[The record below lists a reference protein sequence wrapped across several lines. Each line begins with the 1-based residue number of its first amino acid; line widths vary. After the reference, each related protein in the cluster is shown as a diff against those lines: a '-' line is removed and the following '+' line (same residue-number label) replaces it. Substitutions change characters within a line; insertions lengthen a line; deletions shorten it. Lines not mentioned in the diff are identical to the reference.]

1 MDKEKRVKINKE
13 LLRNEIQEKR
23 KSQAFLSRELGYADT
38 YLCKILNSDNP
49 GELVEKDEKM
59 LCYMLGVKPGYFIE
73 RLEPQKN
80 LKPIAEENHD
90 FKNLENKI
98 DILLR
103 GMDKIDKTSHEIL
116 DSIEAV
122 RSKVNANTIQMEKI
136 KQGITQQTKT
146 EKDRAIEFLRNILKD
161 GRMSGPEVLNAADNY
176 GIKRATVME
185 ARKEIGVEIETT
197 GYGKSQK
204 SYWYIPR

>member
-1 MDKEKRVKINKE
+1 M
-13 LLRNEIQEKR
+13 
-23 KSQAFLSRELGYADT
+23 SRELGYTDT
-38 YLCKILNSDNP
+38 YINTILTLRSP
-49 GELVEKDEKM
+49 GRMLEKDEKM

-73 RLEPQKN
+73 RSEPQKN
-80 LKPIAEENHD
+80 LKSIAEENHD

-98 DILLR
+98 DVLLR

-136 KQGITQQTKT
+136 KQGIAKQTKS
-146 EKDRAIEFLRNILKD
+146 EEDRAIEFLRNILKD
-161 GRMSGPEVLNAADNY
+161 GRMSGLEVLNAADNY
-176 GIKRATVME
+176 GIKRATVMK